1 MSLKNRPFLGD
12 LNNLGAVVGGWYSRV
27 CDMRFKTTQKRW
39 ASNPYK
45 D

>member
-12 LNNLGAVVGGWYSRV
+12 LNSLRAIVDALYSRGRDV
-27 CDMRFKTTQKRW
+27 RFKTAQKRP